1 MGCVDFRPPSSGQK
15 IYRRQISEIATD
27 ARNPWAILIGSLLS
41 YFLECLL
48 DSGHPLGQLLAL
60 HFGLHQAADA
70 KNHVMRVC
78 VANRR
83 AEAHR
88 ILRGIDG
95 PLDHAERE
103 AVALCDSIC
112 ERHCLGLEL

>member
-70 KNHVMRVC
+70 KNHVMRVGILFQSRF
-78 VANRR
+78 VDAEGLPAWALSIWWYR
-83 AEAHR
+83 A
-88 ILRGIDG
+88 
-95 PLDHAERE
+95 PS
-103 AVALCDSIC
+103 VTQQ
-112 ERHCLGLEL
+112 